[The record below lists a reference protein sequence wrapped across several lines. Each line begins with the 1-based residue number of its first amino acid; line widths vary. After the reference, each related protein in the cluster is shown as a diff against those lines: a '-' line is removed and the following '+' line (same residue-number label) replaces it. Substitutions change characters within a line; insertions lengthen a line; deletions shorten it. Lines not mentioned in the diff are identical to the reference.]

1 MQKGSRA
8 SSGVGTLREKT
19 LHAVLKRYYEPHSDN
34 HEITVGRYVADI
46 VGEDGIIEIQTA
58 DFSRL
63 KDKLSAFLEVCPV
76 TVVHPVAQKRR
87 LRWIDKDSGEISDA
101 RGAPC
106 RDPRAD
112 ISLELIRIRELLGH
126 PNLRFCFPLLEIE
139 ELRYLNPK
147 QKNPHKKAARCD
159 KIPTRLLDEWWFC
172 SPKDYQRFLPACL
185 PKQFVSRD
193 YAKAAG
199 CALSTAQLV
208 LNLLSGLGLTV
219 RIGKQGRSYLYELPS
234 TAFAEERILP

>member
-1 MQKGSRA
+1 MNIDAIPTGKNPPDELN
-8 SSGVGTLREKT
+8 V
-19 LHAVLKRYYEPHSDN
+19 
-34 HEITVGRYVADI
+34 
-46 VGEDGIIEIQTA
+46 IIEVPLGGEPI
-58 DFSRL
+58 
-63 KDKLSAFLEVCPV
+63 KYE
-76 TVVHPVAQKRR
+76 
-87 LRWIDKDSGEISDA
+87 IDKDSGEISDT

-193 YAKAAG
+193 FAKAAG

-219 RIGKQGRSYLYELPS
+219 RIGKHGRSYLYELPS